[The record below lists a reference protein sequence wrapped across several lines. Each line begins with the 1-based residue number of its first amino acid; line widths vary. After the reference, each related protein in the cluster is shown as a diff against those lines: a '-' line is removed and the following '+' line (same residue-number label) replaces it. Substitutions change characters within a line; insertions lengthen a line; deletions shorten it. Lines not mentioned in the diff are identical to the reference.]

1 MSAPHVM
8 ILASAGSGK
17 TYALTD
23 RFVELLAAGAAPER
37 IVALTQQEPPF
48 EATHWT
54 GAMMAKAVGVSVSSV
69 QRMAVVDTAKL
80 TLLQARQKATS
91 TIKSYESDVTAKL
104 NTLELQRERLA
115 DMKKQ
120 LELTKIFAPQD
131 GLVVYA
137 TGSASGSGILIEQG
151 ASIRQKQDLLKL
163 PDVTQMMIE
172 VKVHES
178 HVRQVKPGLG
188 AYVTIDSLPDKQF
201 TGVVRKVAVL
211 PDTTSRYYN
220 PNMKVYST
228 EVWINVGNPGFAFQR
243 LQGVFLEVGCAA
255 PYSVAIADQSL
266 VWLGQKEYADFREV
280 AAIAGVYLD
289 RDAPSEYR
297 GVMVRPSAM
306 ESGIRVE

>member
-1 MSAPHVM
+1 M
-8 ILASAGSGK
+8 
-17 TYALTD
+17 
-23 RFVELLAAGAAPER
+23 
-37 IVALTQQEPPF
+37 
-48 EATHWT
+48 
-54 GAMMAKAVGVSVSSV
+54 
-69 QRMAVVDTAKL
+69 DTAKL

-178 HVRQVKPGLG
+178 HVRQIGRAHV
-188 AYVTIDSLPDKQF
+188 
-201 TGVVRKVAVL
+201 
-211 PDTTSRYYN
+211 
-220 PNMKVYST
+220 
-228 EVWINVGNPGFAFQR
+228 
-243 LQGVFLEVGCAA
+243 
-255 PYSVAIADQSL
+255 
-266 VWLGQKEYADFREV
+266 
-280 AAIAGVYLD
+280 
-289 RDAPSEYR
+289 
-297 GVMVRPSAM
+297 
-306 ESGIRVE
+306 